1 MSGLSR
7 SSRQWIGLALLL
19 TTGGGWLVW
28 WAVCAAVPT
37 TVPPPPLGGFAQ
49 FLMVTL
55 GVLAGLAA
63 LALVAA
69 MMV

>member
-1 MSGLSR
+1 M
-7 SSRQWIGLALLL
+7 L